1 MRMRGMGFVGPQG
14 GGPQGGGQQGG
25 GQQEKLEGP
34 GLAAEPFKHPINTV
48 QVFR

>member
-1 MRMRGMGFVGPQG
+1 MSRRRNLLDAAHYLSEERAEGDRP
-14 GGPQGGGQQGG
+14 
-25 GQQEKLEGP
+25 QEKPEGP

>member
-14 GGPQGGGQQGG
+14 SGP
-25 GQQEKLEGP
+25 QEKLEGP